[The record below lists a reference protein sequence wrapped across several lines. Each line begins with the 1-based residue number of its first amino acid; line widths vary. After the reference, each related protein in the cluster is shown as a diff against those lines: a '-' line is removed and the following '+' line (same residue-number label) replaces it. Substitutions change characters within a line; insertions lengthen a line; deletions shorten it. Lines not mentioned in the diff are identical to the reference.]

1 MTTRRHITAL
11 TAVALALTLA
21 ALGAGLGLED
31 DKDKE
36 ESATIR
42 KLLEKQ
48 VGDWNRKDLDGFL
61 ETYWHAPGVVFQSG
75 GTRSDGFEAMQA
87 RYRARY
93 QGAGKEMGKLEFSG
107 VEVVVLGADAAM
119 ARGRWGLTMSDGKTP
134 GGLFTLVLRKLPEGW
149 RIVHDHT
156 SSAP

>member
-1 MTTRRHITAL
+1 MTTRRHAITLSAW
-11 TAVALALTLA
+11 ALALAVA
-21 ALGAGLGLED
+21 ALGAGLAD
-31 DKDKE
+31 DKDKD

-48 VGDWNRKDLDGFL
+48 AGDWNRKDLDGFL
-61 ETYWHAPGVVFQSG
+61 ETYWHAPGVVFLSG

-93 QGAGKEMGKLEFSG
+93 QGAGREMGRLEFSG
-107 VEVVVLGADAAM
+107 VEVVVLGAEAAM